1 MITNRR
7 RAAQFAAVS
16 AVLAVLAT
24 LLVLRFTATPPPP
37 SV

>member
-7 RAAQFAAVS
+7 RAAQVAAVS